1 MLDEMRVVLE
11 EIIRRPTGAVLVT
24 GPTGSGKSTTLYGAL
39 AEISRPEIN
48 VITVEDPVEYQVD
61 GLNQV
66 SANVKAGLTFGAA
79 LKSILRQDPDVI
91 MVGEIRD
98 METAE
103 IAVKAALTGHLLF
116 SSVHANDAS
125 STVTRLVDIGVERY
139 LVASAVNLVV
149 AQRLLRRI
157 CSHCRESYAPDPA
170 LVESL
175 GPDASRVAGAD
186 FQRGRGCVHC
196 MKTGYLGRCGLYE
209 VLTMNKTIR
218 QLVASGANDDD
229 VRRVAIE
236 SGMVSLR
243 HAGLEKV
250 RLGITTLDEVLEA
263 TFQQDEA

>member
-1 MLDEMRVVLE
+1 MILMS
-11 EIIRRPTGAVLVT
+11 
-24 GPTGSGKSTTLYGAL
+24 GPTGSGKSTTLYAAL
-39 AEISRPEIN
+39 NEIKDPEIN

-61 GLNQV
+61 GINQV
-66 SANVKAGLTFGAA
+66 CANAKAGMTFAAA

-139 LVASAVNLVV
+139 LVSSAVNLVV

-157 CSHCRESYAPDPA
+157 CTHCRESYAPDPA
-170 LVESL
+170 LIESL
-175 GPDASRVAGAD
+175 GPDAPLLAGAE

-196 MKTGYLGRCGLYE
+196 MKTGYSGRCGLYE
-209 VLTMNKTIR
+209 VLSMNR
-218 QLVASGANDDD
+218 GLRALVAGGANDDD
-229 VRRVAIE
+229 VRREAVK

-243 HAGLEKV
+243 RAGLEKV
-250 RLGITTLDEVLEA
+250 RLGITTLEEVLEA
-263 TFQQDEA
+263 TFQQDEG